1 MVSLEV
7 LGKGRLIV
15 VLEVEMEMALF
26 EGEVVLRGN
35 IGLRMREEENRLE
48 IQMKETRLLNGL
60 FYYRL
65 MFFYV
70 IHIIASRLGM
80 GILGL

>member
-1 MVSLEV
+1 M
-7 LGKGRLIV
+7 

-26 EGEVVLRGN
+26 EGEVVLRGDT
-35 IGLRMREEENRLE
+35 GPRMREEENRFE
-48 IQMKETRLLNGL
+48 IQMKELRLSNGL

-65 MFFYV
+65 TFFNG
-70 IHIIASRLGM
+70 IHIISSRLGM